1 MSLESDASSSNPVD
15 DLKSPE
21 FRWYSSQP
29 TFSFLDLWELWEARE
44 LIGTFALRDLKLR
57 YRQTVIGFL
66 WAILQPL
73 VPLIIFTVV
82 TFRLL
87 PPQAQTLDR
96 PVAPYPLVSLC
107 GLMLWFMFA
116 NGLTN
121 SSMSLVNSRHLI
133 TKVYF
138 PRLGLPISAL
148 FSCVVDFAC
157 ACSLLIILAGWY
169 AVPPTP
175 AILAAPLFVSL
186 MLAITFAYGVW
197 LSSLNAK
204 YRDFGFLVPFILQMG
219 FFLSP
224 VVYQTDRLP
233 PRWQMLYSLNPLV
246 GAIEGFRWSITGV
259 GQFPWFAVTSA
270 ILTTSVVLV
279 SGLIH
284 FRQVDRLLADRI

>member
-1 MSLESDASSSNPVD
+1 MSLESDASSSHPVD

-29 TFSFLDLWELWEARE
+29 TFSYADVWELWDARE
-44 LIGTFALRDLKLR
+44 LIETFAIRDLKLR

-73 VPLIIFTVV
+73 VPLIIFAVV
-82 TFRLL
+82 TYRLL
-87 PPQAQTLDR
+87 PPEVR
-96 PVAPYPLVSLC
+96 SPVEPVAPYPLISLC

-121 SSMSLVNSRHLI
+121 SSMSLVNSRHLV

-138 PRLGLPISAL
+138 PRLVLPISAL

-157 ACSLLIILAGWY
+157 ACSLLILLAVWY

-175 AILAAPLFVSL
+175 AILAAPLFVLL
-186 MLAITFAYGVW
+186 MLVITFAYGVW

-204 YRDFGFLVPFILQMG
+204 YRDFGFLVPFVLQMG

-224 VVYQTDRLP
+224 VVYKTDRLP
-233 PRWQMLYSLNPLV
+233 PRWQQIYSLNPLV
-246 GAIEGFRWSITGV
+246 GAIEGFRWSVTGM
-259 GQFPWFAVTSA
+259 GPFPWFAVISA

-279 SGLIH
+279 TGLMH